1 MIMRALL
8 VDDESLARERLKLLL
23 ADEPDIVVAAEARDG
38 LEAVAAL
45 KTNPVDLV
53 FLDVQMPGM
62 TGLDVAAAVG
72 TQHLPPTIFITA
84 YQEHAVEAFRLAAV
98 DYLTKPI
105 ERSRLKT
112 ALERVRGHRAASS
125 ALSMQAQLNRLLE
138 TFEKRPDATF
148 EPAQRL
154 RVRDGDKDLIIPT
167 SQVEWVEAADYYC
180 GLHVGKR
187 TYLLRE
193 SIADLSKR
201 LDPKMFVRVHRSAL
215 VNLNFVQALYREG
228 VEDGILVLTS
238 GQRVKTSKRGRD
250 RLVAEG
256 SF

>member
-1 MIMRALL
+1 MRALL
-8 VDDESLARERLKLLL
+8 VDDETLARERLKLLL

-38 LEAVAAL
+38 LEAIAAL
-45 KTNPVDLV
+45 KSSSVDLL

-62 TGLDVAAAVG
+62 TGLEVAATIGA
-72 TQHLPPTIFITA
+72 QHLPATIFITA

-105 ERSRLKT
+105 ERPRLRM
-112 ALERVRGHRAASS
+112 ALERVRGQRAASS
-125 ALSMQAQLNRLLE
+125 ALSMQAQLSRLIEGLQ
-138 TFEKRPDATF
+138 KSATITP

-154 RVRDGDKDLIIPT
+154 RVRDGEKDLIIPT

-180 GLHVGKR
+180 SLHVGKR

-201 LDPKMFVRVHRSAL
+201 LDAKVFVRVHRSAL
-215 VNLNFVQALYREG
+215 VNLHYVQALYREG
-228 VEDGILVLTS
+228 IEDGILVLTS
-238 GQRVKTSKRGRD
+238 GQRVKTSKLGRE
-250 RLVAEG
+250 RLLMDG